1 MNNYSYT
8 NFKIIN
14 GFQVPHNPFIDYS
27 QKIITDSKTHS
38 YADFKIVNGF
48 QIPSVNTVERS
59 CYGK

>member
-1 MNNYSYT
+1 MNNCSYA

-14 GFQVPHNPFIDYS
+14 GFQVPHNPS
-27 QKIITDSKTHS
+27 QKTTIDSNIHS

-48 QIPSVNTVERS
+48 QIIHTVERS